1 MFGMYSCTIDRKG
14 NLHIPPQITHGK
26 QWEHVYCWRSA
37 DNCRVI
43 CFRADEPLQDKHLAG
58 DNLTSQKVTHL
69 PVVGN
74 KIKLPKVLLQD
85 IGEQAVVLCGMY
97 LWVELWPE
105 SLWKDISE
113 EMISNSTLQETLAM
127 LDQEGGF

>member
-1 MFGMYSCTIDRKG
+1 MVCILAQLTERVTSIFPRR
-14 NLHIPPQITHGK
+14 LHMESNGSMCIAGGQQITA
-26 QWEHVYCWRSA
+26 ELSVSA
-37 DNCRVI
+37 QMSLCKINT
-43 CFRADEPLQDKHLAG
+43 LQ
-58 DNLTSQKVTHL
+58 DNLTSQKVTLL

-74 KIKLPKVLLQD
+74 KIKLPKALLQD
-85 IGEQAVVLCGMY
+85 IGERTVVLCGMY

-113 EMISNSTLQETLAM
+113 EIISNSTLQETLAM